1 MQGIDGFLHVRPF
14 LEDSDYRGFAMFF
27 NPTNEIIKEMAEIP
41 LYYTGLQTKAT
52 VILEGDWATK
62 EEYKL
67 DRDYSIEVPLR
78 KFQFLYKKSSI
89 NYFSITQLH
98 FCRYEG
104 QILCLDVNSIKAC
117 EGLISTT
124 YLSLKMFYMG

>member
-1 MQGIDGFLHVRPF
+1 MQGLDGFLHVRPF

-62 EEYKL
+62 QEYKL

-89 NYFSITQLH
+89 ILILHNYIFV
-98 FCRYEG
+98 
-104 QILCLDVNSIKAC
+104 DMKAKSYVWM
-117 EGLISTT
+117 LIQ
-124 YLSLKMFYMG
+124 